1 MIVRDDISGSLS
13 SSGLTKVSSSFTSF
27 SRDISLSETYY
38 FFRHYLACVVLK
50 TTWQHILLLKQG
62 HPGSKLLLIS
72 YCLHYAIDMCLHSS
86 YYKCHVLSPLGSSL
100 LIWILVIQTYILLCS
115 NVTCAIYSCDLFS
128 SRTTSRYRITQ
139 ILPWEIQQTWNCQ
152 VYMLN
157 SMNDFGEGS
166 FPCRY
171 AGPQIREV
179 FLDQG
184 YKNFSWWH
192 PLRNADNLPV
202 SYRRKQR
209 KWESEEVFFIQR
221 RFLPVASKP
230 WNPRPHSKRL
240 SSLLLTCS
248 SKRWLKLLQNTLMA
262 FVWVRYTPYLI

>member
-27 SRDISLSETYY
+27 SWDISLSETYY

-50 TTWQHILLLKQG
+50 TTWQH
-62 HPGSKLLLIS
+62 
-72 YCLHYAIDMCLHSS
+72 
-86 YYKCHVLSPLGSSL
+86 V
-100 LIWILVIQTYILLCS
+100 
-115 NVTCAIYSCDLFS
+115 LFS

-171 AGPQIREV
+171 AGPQIWEV

-184 YKNFSWWH
+184 YKKFSWWH
-192 PLRNADNLPV
+192 PLRARGRIETLAGAYFGHWYL
-202 SYRRKQR
+202 SYNVI
-209 KWESEEVFFIQR
+209 SSF
-221 RFLPVASKP
+221 
-230 WNPRPHSKRL
+230 PR
-240 SSLLLTCS
+240 LLTTVGVWEAHLQHVLGVCS
-248 SKRWLKLLQNTLMA
+248 YLLHSAAMDCDRAPCNRL
-262 FVWVRYTPYLI
+262 LIF